1 MSIISSAT
9 LRITENV
16 AKDSVFYGGLTHTR
30 TIIDE
35 NKMDKFEANCPNSG
49 IEVWFEY
56 CHRGLG
62 RYPKKYE
69 IIINK
74 YAFDYIIGGTFR
86 RIVNDGDYAYEL
98 VVVAN
103 EDNDIDLDKGVF
115 VCIYDLG
122 DGSKFIDKIN
132 IKIAY
137 IGNIKNETK
146 QSNLYKNLILILFLL
161 LKMSIYQ

>member
-69 IIINK
+69 ISLNK

-86 RIVNDGDYAYEL
+86 RIVNDGEYAYEL

-122 DGSKFIDKIN
+122 DDGKFIDKI
-132 IKIAY
+132 KIN
-137 IGNIKNETK
+137 GVK
-146 QSNLYKNLILILFLL
+146 LICDLEDG
-161 LKMSIYQ
+161 LKCCDKI

>member
-16 AKDSVFYGGLTHTR
+16 TKDSAFYGGLTHTR

-35 NKMDKFEANCPNSG
+35 NEMDKFEANCPNSG

-98 VVVAN
+98 VVTAN

-122 DGSKFIDKIN
+122 DGSKFIDKI
-132 IKIAY
+132 KIN
-137 IGNIKNETK
+137 GVK
-146 QSNLYKNLILILFLL
+146 LICDLENG
-161 LKMSIYQ
+161 LKCCDKI

>member
-1 MSIISSAT
+1 MSIISRAT
-9 LRITENV
+9 LRITENI
-16 AKDSVFYGGLTHTR
+16 AKDSVFYGDLTHIN

-35 NKMDKFEANCPNSG
+35 NVMDKFEVNCPNSG
-49 IEVWFEY
+49 IEVWFDY
-56 CHRGLG
+56 RYKGLE

-69 IIINK
+69 ISLNK

-98 VVVAN
+98 LVRAN

-122 DGSKFIDKIN
+122 DDGKFIDKI
-132 IKIAY
+132 KIDGA
-137 IGNIKNETK
+137 KLTE
-146 QSNLYKNLILILFLL
+146 
-161 LKMSIYQ
+161 

>member
-98 VVVAN
+98 VVTAN

-122 DGSKFIDKIN
+122 DGSKFIDKI
-132 IKIAY
+132 KIN
-137 IGNIKNETK
+137 GVK
-146 QSNLYKNLILILFLL
+146 LICDLEDG
-161 LKMSIYQ
+161 LKCCDKI

>member
-16 AKDSVFYGGLTHTR
+16 TKDSAFYGGLTHTR

-35 NKMDKFEANCPNSG
+35 NEMDKFEENCPNSG

-122 DGSKFIDKIN
+122 DGSKFIDKI
-132 IKIAY
+132 KIN
-137 IGNIKNETK
+137 GVK
-146 QSNLYKNLILILFLL
+146 LIYDLEDG
-161 LKMSIYQ
+161 LKCCDKI

>member
-35 NKMDKFEANCPNSG
+35 NEVDKLEAICPNSG

-69 IIINK
+69 ISLNK

-98 VVVAN
+98 VVTAN

-122 DGSKFIDKIN
+122 DDGKFIDKI
-132 IKIAY
+132 KINGVKL
-137 IGNIKNETK
+137 IC
-146 QSNLYKNLILILFLL
+146 NLEDGPKCRDKI
-161 LKMSIYQ
+161 

>member
-16 AKDSVFYGGLTHTR
+16 TKDSAFYGGLTHTR

-74 YAFDYIIGGTFR
+74 YAFDYIIDGTFR

-98 VVVAN
+98 VVTAN

-122 DGSKFIDKIN
+122 DGSKFIDKI
-132 IKIAY
+132 KIN
-137 IGNIKNETK
+137 GVK
-146 QSNLYKNLILILFLL
+146 LICDLENG
-161 LKMSIYQ
+161 LKCCDKI

>member
-35 NKMDKFEANCPNSG
+35 NEMDKFEANCPNSG

-98 VVVAN
+98 VVVAS

-122 DGSKFIDKIN
+122 DGSKFIDKI
-132 IKIAY
+132 KIN
-137 IGNIKNETK
+137 GVK
-146 QSNLYKNLILILFLL
+146 LICDLENV
-161 LKMSIYQ
+161 LKCCDKI

>member
-35 NKMDKFEANCPNSG
+35 NEMDKFEANCPNSG

-122 DGSKFIDKIN
+122 DDGKFIDKI
-132 IKIAY
+132 KIN
-137 IGNIKNETK
+137 GVK
-146 QSNLYKNLILILFLL
+146 LICDLENG
-161 LKMSIYQ
+161 LKCCDKI

>member
-74 YAFDYIIGGTFR
+74 YAFDYIIGGTVR

-98 VVVAN
+98 VVTAN

-122 DGSKFIDKIN
+122 DGSKFIDKI
-132 IKIAY
+132 KIN
-137 IGNIKNETK
+137 GVK
-146 QSNLYKNLILILFLL
+146 LICDLEDG
-161 LKMSIYQ
+161 LKCCDKI

>member
-35 NKMDKFEANCPNSG
+35 NEMDKFEANCPNSG

-122 DGSKFIDKIN
+122 DGSKFIDKI
-132 IKIAY
+132 KIN
-137 IGNIKNETK
+137 GVK
-146 QSNLYKNLILILFLL
+146 LIYDLEDG
-161 LKMSIYQ
+161 LKCCDKI

>member
-35 NKMDKFEANCPNSG
+35 NEMDKFEANCPNSG

-69 IIINK
+69 ISLNK

-98 VVVAN
+98 VVTAN
-103 EDNDIDLDKGVF
+103 EDNDIDIDKGVF

-122 DGSKFIDKIN
+122 DDGKFIDKI
-132 IKIAY
+132 KIN
-137 IGNIKNETK
+137 GVK
-146 QSNLYKNLILILFLL
+146 LIYDLEDG
-161 LKMSIYQ
+161 LKCCDKI

>member
-16 AKDSVFYGGLTHTR
+16 TKDSAFYGGLTHTR

-35 NKMDKFEANCPNSG
+35 NEMDKFEANCPNSG

-122 DGSKFIDKIN
+122 DGSKFIDKI
-132 IKIAY
+132 KIN
-137 IGNIKNETK
+137 GVK
-146 QSNLYKNLILILFLL
+146 LICDLENG
-161 LKMSIYQ
+161 LKCCDKI

>member
-35 NKMDKFEANCPNSG
+35 NEMDKFEAICPNSG

-56 CHRGLG
+56 CHRGLV

-69 IIINK
+69 ISINK

-103 EDNDIDLDKGVF
+103 EDNDIDIDKGVF

-122 DGSKFIDKIN
+122 DDGKFIDKIKIEGVN
-132 IKIAY
+132 SFNESEGEDKLIDKIKTE
-137 IGNIKNETK
+137 GVK
-146 QSNLYKNLILILFLL
+146 LIYDLED
-161 LKMSIYQ
+161 

>member
-35 NKMDKFEANCPNSG
+35 NEMDKFEAICPNSG

-56 CHRGLG
+56 FHRGLG

-69 IIINK
+69 ISLNK

-98 VVVAN
+98 VVTAN

-122 DGSKFIDKIN
+122 DDSKFIDKI
-132 IKIAY
+132 KIN
-137 IGNIKNETK
+137 GVK
-146 QSNLYKNLILILFLL
+146 LICDLEDG
-161 LKMSIYQ
+161 LKCCDKI

>member
-16 AKDSVFYGGLTHTR
+16 AKDSAFYGGLTHAR
-30 TIIDE
+30 TIIDKNE
-35 NKMDKFEANCPNSG
+35 MDKFEAICPNSG

-69 IIINK
+69 ISLNK

-98 VVVAN
+98 VVTAN

-122 DGSKFIDKIN
+122 DDGKFIDKI
-132 IKIAY
+132 KIN
-137 IGNIKNETK
+137 GVK
-146 QSNLYKNLILILFLL
+146 LICDLEDG
-161 LKMSIYQ
+161 LKCCDKI

>member
-9 LRITENV
+9 LRITEHV

-35 NKMDKFEANCPNSG
+35 NEMDKFEANCPNSG

-69 IIINK
+69 ISINK

-98 VVVAN
+98 VVTAN
-103 EDNDIDLDKGVF
+103 EDNDIDIDKGVF

-122 DGSKFIDKIN
+122 DGSKFIDKI
-132 IKIAY
+132 KIN
-137 IGNIKNETK
+137 GVK
-146 QSNLYKNLILILFLL
+146 LICDLENG
-161 LKMSIYQ
+161 LKCCDKI

>member
-16 AKDSVFYGGLTHTR
+16 TKDSVFYGGLTHTR

-35 NKMDKFEANCPNSG
+35 NEMDKFEANCPNSG

-103 EDNDIDLDKGVF
+103 EDNDIDIDKGVF

-122 DGSKFIDKIN
+122 DDGKFIDKI
-132 IKIAY
+132 KIN
-137 IGNIKNETK
+137 GVK
-146 QSNLYKNLILILFLL
+146 LICDLEDG
-161 LKMSIYQ
+161 LKCCDKI

>member
-69 IIINK
+69 ISLNK

-98 VVVAN
+98 VVTAN
-103 EDNDIDLDKGVF
+103 EDNDIDIDKGAF

-122 DGSKFIDKIN
+122 DDGKFIDKI
-132 IKIAY
+132 KIN
-137 IGNIKNETK
+137 GVK
-146 QSNLYKNLILILFLL
+146 LIYDLEDG
-161 LKMSIYQ
+161 LKCCDKI

>member
-16 AKDSVFYGGLTHTR
+16 AKDSVFYGALTHTR

-35 NKMDKFEANCPNSG
+35 NEMDKFEANCPNSG

-69 IIINK
+69 ISLNK

-98 VVVAN
+98 VVTAN

-122 DGSKFIDKIN
+122 DDGKFIDKI
-132 IKIAY
+132 KIN
-137 IGNIKNETK
+137 GVK
-146 QSNLYKNLILILFLL
+146 LIYDLEDG
-161 LKMSIYQ
+161 LKCCDKI

>member
-16 AKDSVFYGGLTHTR
+16 AKDSAFYGGLTHTI
-30 TIIDE
+30 TIIDKNE
-35 NKMDKFEANCPNSG
+35 MDKFEAICPNSG

-62 RYPKKYE
+62 CYPKKYE
-69 IIINK
+69 ISLNK

-86 RIVNDGDYAYEL
+86 RIVKDGDYAYEL
-98 VVVAN
+98 VVRAN

-122 DGSKFIDKIN
+122 DDWNFIDKI
-132 IKIAY
+132 KIN
-137 IGNIKNETK
+137 GVK
-146 QSNLYKNLILILFLL
+146 LIYDLEDG
-161 LKMSIYQ
+161 LKCCDKI

>member
-16 AKDSVFYGGLTHTR
+16 TKDSAFYGGLTHTR

-35 NKMDKFEANCPNSG
+35 NEMDKFEANCPNSG

-98 VVVAN
+98 VVTAN
-103 EDNDIDLDKGVF
+103 EDNGIDLDKGVF

-122 DGSKFIDKIN
+122 DDGKFIDKI
-132 IKIAY
+132 KIN
-137 IGNIKNETK
+137 GVK
-146 QSNLYKNLILILFLL
+146 LICDLEDG
-161 LKMSIYQ
+161 LKCCDKI

>member
-16 AKDSVFYGGLTHTR
+16 AKDSVFYGALTHTR

-35 NKMDKFEANCPNSG
+35 NEMDKFEANCPNSG

-69 IIINK
+69 ISLNK

-98 VVVAN
+98 VVTAN

-122 DGSKFIDKIN
+122 DDGKFIDKI
-132 IKIAY
+132 KIN
-137 IGNIKNETK
+137 GVK
-146 QSNLYKNLILILFLL
+146 LICDLEDG
-161 LKMSIYQ
+161 LKCCDKI